1 MMDLNKRE
9 REVMEL
15 IAEGKNNASIAKELH
30 RSIYTIRSRIKNIYI
45 KLNID
50 GNQYN
55 KRLKLALYGQGLDQ
69 QDGGQ

>member
-1 MMDLNKRE
+1 MNLTKRE
-9 REVMEL
+9 KEVIEL
-15 IAEGKNNASIAKELH
+15 IAEGRSNASIAKELH
-30 RSIYTIRSRIKNIYI
+30 RSMGAVRSRIKNIYI